1 MKSKLKLKMRI
12 FNWDIKQAQ
21 TKFFA
26 SFCLIAS
33 LFVTSESATAFPIY
47 AQQAYA
53 NPREANGRIA
63 CANCHLAQKPTEIE
77 TPQSV
82 LPNSVFE
89 AVVKIPYDLNSKQI
103 LGSGKR
109 GGLNVGAVVILP
121 EGFKL
126 APANQIPAE
135 VKAKSKGV
143 YISPYSSK
151 AENILV
157 VGPIAGDTHQ
167 EIIFPVIAPDPATD
181 KTVNFIKYPIYVGAN
196 RGRGQV
202 NPTGDK
208 TNNNAILSPMSGQI
222 SNIETLEKG
231 GYNVTITDTSGNEK
245 VASIP
250 KGLELAAAKGLVVKA
265 DQELTKNPNVGGFGQ
280 TETEIVL
287 QSPARIYG
295 YMVLCF
301 FIILTQIFLVIKKK
315 QFEKVQAAEMNF

>member
-1 MKSKLKLKMRI
+1 MQI
-12 FNWDIKQAQ
+12 FNWKTLLKRLGSGLLITSVFISSQ
-21 TKFFA
+21 A
-26 SFCLIAS
+26 SF
-33 LFVTSESATAFPIY
+33 AFPIY

-63 CANCHLAQKPTEIE
+63 CANCHLAQKPVEIE
-77 TPQSV
+77 SPQAV
-82 LPNSVFE
+82 LPNSIFE
-89 AVVKIPYDLNSKQI
+89 VTVGIPYDLNSKQV

-135 VKAKSKGV
+135 IKEKNKGV
-143 YISPYSSK
+143 YISPYSST

-157 VGPIAGDTHQ
+157 VGPIAGDKHQ
-167 EIIFPVIAPDPATD
+167 EIIFPVLSPDPATNSE
-181 KTVNFIKYPIYVGAN
+181 VNFIKYPIYVGAN

-202 NPTGDK
+202 NPTGEK
-208 TNNNAILSPMSGQI
+208 TNNNAIISPVAGQI
-222 SNIETLEKG
+222 QEISEKEKG
-231 GYNVTITDTSGNEK
+231 GFTVSIQTASGDTTS
-245 VASIP
+245 VDIP
-250 KGLELAAAKGLVVKA
+250 KGLELNVTKGKVIAADSL
-265 DQELTKNPNVGGFGQ
+265 LSKNPNVGGFGQ

-295 YMVLCF
+295 YMLLCF
-301 FIILTQIFLVIKKK
+301 FVTLTQIFLVIKKK

>member
-1 MKSKLKLKMRI
+1 MQIFHRKINLKSLAFASVIASFVI
-12 FNWDIKQAQ
+12 FNEPV
-21 TKFFA
+21 F
-26 SFCLIAS
+26 
-33 LFVTSESATAFPIY
+33 AFPIY
-47 AQQAYA
+47 AQQAYE

-77 TPQSV
+77 TPQAV

-89 AVVKIPYDLNSKQI
+89 TVVKIPYDLNSKQV
-103 LGSGKR
+103 LASGAKGS
-109 GGLNVGAVVILP
+109 LNVGAVVILP

-126 APANQIPAE
+126 APPNLISKE
-135 VKAKSKGV
+135 IKEKSKGV

-167 EIIFPVIAPDPATD
+167 EIIFPVLSPDPATN
-181 KTVNFIKYPIYVGAN
+181 KNVNFLKYPIYVGAN

-208 TNNNAILSPMSGQI
+208 TNNNTILASTAGLVVDTTI
-222 SNIETLEKG
+222 KETG
-231 GYNVTITDTSGNEK
+231 GYEVTIK
-245 VASIP
+245 ASNGEIKRQAIP
-250 KGLELAAAKGLVVKA
+250 KGLDLAISNGKSVLL
-265 DQELTKNPNVGGFGQ
+265 DQPLTKDPNVGGFGQ

-295 YMVLCF
+295 YMALCF
-301 FIILTQIFLVIKKK
+301 FITLTQIFLVIKKK

>member
-1 MKSKLKLKMRI
+1 MKI
-12 FNWDIKQAQ
+12 FNSNIKKA
-21 TKFFA
+21 FA
-26 SFCLIAS
+26 SFCLITS
-33 LFVTSESATAFPIY
+33 LFITTESATAFPIY

-63 CANCHLAQKPTEIE
+63 CANCHLAQKPVEIE
-77 TPQSV
+77 SPQAV

-89 AVVKIPYDLNSKQI
+89 AVVKIPYDLSSKQV
-103 LGSGKR
+103 LGSGSK

-126 APANQIPAE
+126 APANQVPAE
-135 VKAKSKGV
+135 VKAKNKGV
-143 YISPYSSK
+143 YISPYSTK

-157 VGPIAGDTHQ
+157 VGPIAGDKHQ
-167 EIIFPVIAPDPATD
+167 EIIFPVISPDPATD
-181 KTVNFIKYPIYVGAN
+181 SSISFIKYPIYVGAN

-202 NPTGDK
+202 NPTGEK
-208 TNNNAILSPMSGQI
+208 TNNNAILAASSGKVTNVDQ
-222 SNIETLEKG
+222 LEKG
-231 GYNVTITDTSGNEK
+231 GFNITIQDTTGAEK
-245 VASIP
+245 TQAVP
-250 KGLELAAAKGLVVKA
+250 KGLDVKVKAGVIVKA
-265 DQELTKNPNVGGFGQ
+265 DQPLTNDPNVGGFGQ

-301 FIILTQIFLVIKKK
+301 FIILTQITLILKKK